1 MRAEVALF
9 HRRAFTPRL
18 QLTLLFVFPATRRGF
33 IVGSP
38 TNFDQPDISSVFT
51 REQSLGRIYK
61 VTARRDGVGTVSFFF
76 PFLDPPRE

>member
-33 IVGSP
+33 IVRLP
-38 TNFDQPDISSVFT
+38 TIRPSGYFECFT
-51 REQSLGRIYK
+51 REQSLRRIYK
-61 VTARRDGVGTVSFFF
+61 VTARRDGVGTRAVFFS
-76 PFLDPPRE
+76 PRE